1 MAISDPGRL
10 VVKHSPTP
18 ELTLTV
24 FQPLEY
30 PEFVPM
36 LREVPS
42 LHGAAGLSAVLTN
55 VSPHRVTAVVA
66 HWNYLDYRTTPRG
79 KYVVLDNYSSL
90 DARKPLG
97 PGGRL
102 LVTLS
107 GLSPPFDVTRP
118 HAVVWSGNNL
128 VHGASGFTV
137 GIDSAVF
144 ENARIAGADT
154 FHIAD
159 YIHGR
164 YAAMQWLAEQVMVA
178 EAAGENVSA
187 VLAAIKRS
195 EAVNEEQ
202 RWRRRLASLAS
213 RHPATAKSWLY
224 LPKPPQFFRSH

>member
-1 MAISDPGRL
+1 MATSDPGRL

-18 ELTLTV
+18 ELALTV
-24 FQPLEY
+24 FHPLAH

-36 LREVPS
+36 LREMPS

-55 VSPHRVTAVVA
+55 VSAQRVTALVV
-66 HWNYLDYRTTPRG
+66 HWSYLDYRHTARG
-79 KYVVLDNYSSL
+79 KYVVRDTYFPLH
-90 DARKPLG
+90 ARKPLE
-97 PGGRL
+97 PAGRL

-107 GLSPPFDVTRP
+107 GLSPPFDVTKP
-118 HAVVWSGNNL
+118 YADLSSGNNF

-144 ENARIAGADT
+144 ENARIEGADA

-164 YAAMQWLAEQVMVA
+164 YAAMKWLAEQVMVA

-187 VLAAIKRS
+187 VLAAIMRS
-195 EAVNEEQ
+195 KAVNEEQ
-202 RWRRRLASLAS
+202 RWRRRLASLVS
-213 RHPATAKSWLY
+213 RHPATVKSWLY